1 MMSLLGGVA
10 MLAGAAAVLY
20 PFIRRRAG
28 SRAGTSGLPSR
39 VAILVSAMLVGGI
52 GLVLIGIAD
61 LVS

>member
-1 MMSLLGGVA
+1 

-20 PFIRRRAG
+20 PFIPAKGREP
-28 SRAGTSGLPSR
+28 SGNEWIAIT